1 MVGSISGNYSIDF
14 KVCLAKTSNENVIQ
28 DLKKVSDII
37 DNLISE
43 TQPTEL
49 LEEPNSDDVVGVP
62 DLSNGGFD
70 ICNSCGAI
78 YVGGSPTIC
87 ARCGNSMEEPQEN
100 DSTEN
105 EFSQNEISE
114 TTDISEN
121 VEIESSTFFDGIM

>member
-1 MVGSISGNYSIDF
+1 MIENINGNYQIEQFKIYSNNLKDISVKSIDNI
-14 KVCLAKTSNENVIQ
+14 SNV
-28 DLKKVSDII
+28 I

-100 DSTEN
+100 DST
-105 EFSQNEISE
+105 
-114 TTDISEN
+114 
-121 VEIESSTFFDGIM
+121 